1 MGLATGTTC
10 LATCAPIYI
19 PYLIAE
25 KRDTWQSFKVILQ
38 ITVGRFISYA
48 AFGAAFGFIG
58 SQIPV
63 GIRDVFTSVSYIFLS
78 IFLLLTVFRIQKHK
92 QNCAAK
98 KWMKLT
104 KNPFLLGIITGISF
118 CPAFL
123 IAISNAIEISGI
135 AGGVSLFVAFF
146 LGTSIFIIPFTLLG
160 ILSRVKLLRTI
171 ARVSAVLI
179 AVFFIYKG
187 GSGFLEYYHNKDFVN
202 RSFMKSN
209 HVYIL
214 ATNAEAKWQKL
225 VELDPAKF
233 QIVSNTAN
241 LNDTAAVVLDETL
254 IAPDIYNQL
263 VEGKHKIINIRLKNF
278 KSKEDFQKL
287 TEFLGSVNFRYKPDE
302 GYNFDVEK
310 PPVWKY

>member
-1 MGLATGTTC
+1 
-10 LATCAPIYI
+10 
-19 PYLIAE
+19 
-25 KRDTWQSFKVILQ
+25 
-38 ITVGRFISYA
+38 
-48 AFGAAFGFIG
+48 
-58 SQIPV
+58 
-63 GIRDVFTSVSYIFLS
+63 
-78 IFLLLTVFRIQKHK
+78 
-92 QNCAAK
+92 
-98 KWMKLT
+98 
-104 KNPFLLGIITGISF
+104 
-118 CPAFL
+118 
-123 IAISNAIEISGI
+123 
-135 AGGVSLFVAFF
+135 
-146 LGTSIFIIPFTLLG
+146 
-160 ILSRVKLLRTI
+160 VKLLRTI